1 MARYREIETFASV
14 ATRGSLS
21 AAAREE
27 GVQPAVIGRRID
39 SLEGRLGVMLMVR
52 TTRPLTLSFEGAAF
66 LEHCQRV
73 LGDLNDAESSVSEGG
88 VRAAGLLQATAPAGF
103 GRRDVAPLVETYIAE
118 IPDVSVSL
126 ELSDHG
132 GFGKSAG
139 LPRKLCGRR
148 AV

>member
-1 MARYREIETFASV
+1 M
-14 ATRGSLS
+14 
-21 AAAREE
+21 
-27 GVQPAVIGRRID
+27 QPAVIGRRID
-39 SLEGRLGVMLMVR
+39 SLEARLGVMLMVR

-103 GRRDVAPLVETYIAE
+103 GRRHVAPLVESYIAE
-118 IPDVSVSL
+118 NPDVSVSL